1 MLKHSALQD
10 SPGFFKSRILQLFY
24 KYHIIC
30 ILLMIQNPNIKT
42 EFRNHDFLGWFEFCS
57 FSGWFDSRGAEPA
70 RKHKSKKHTTP
81 QTKHNTT
88 TETHRERGTD
98 NGPLSL
104 YIYIYIYTIYICMYI
119 CQRPKQALLSPY
131 YDFGILR
138 WSKNSKIDSLKTP
151 WLRLTVP
158 EWFNMSG

>member
-42 EFRNHDFLGWFEFCS
+42 EFRNHSFLGWFEFCS

-104 YIYIYIYTIYICMYI
+104 SIYIYIYIYWLFAPSPNHKMCLLLPRVCFIQDISRDLFREDLGQIILLWEYILASI
-119 CQRPKQALLSPY
+119 
-131 YDFGILR
+131 
-138 WSKNSKIDSLKTP
+138 
-151 WLRLTVP
+151 
-158 EWFNMSG
+158 